1 MEKPDASPID
11 WPSRLRMRTHAEWN
25 VDTHMRWATG
35 PIRPSRRSRI
45 SAAALLVKVMA
56 RIWLGHAPNCVR
68 IHAMRR
74 VSTRVLPDPAPAPIS
89 SAGPRYCTASACC
102 GLRSPTRSSALLAM
116 RSGSCCTLFP
126 LTVDDD
132 SAFLFTTWFGQ
143 CHSIW
148 ATSHSA
154 NAFLRPEAY
163 RSSPCPA
170 CGWMPSGPS
179 QSVCAA
185 IALFQSTRIESVG
198 CLRT

>member
-1 MEKPDASPID
+1 MERRHPHALGDRSDQTFEAFAHFSGRLVGEGDGEDLARPCSELREDPRDAPGE
-11 WPSRLRMRTHAEWN
+11 HAC
-25 VDTHMRWATG
+25 
-35 PIRPSRRSRI
+35 
-45 SAAALLVKVMA
+45 L
-56 RIWLGHAPNCVR
+56 
-68 IHAMRR
+68 
-74 VSTRVLPDPAPAPIS
+74 
-89 SAGPRYCTASACC
+89 AGSCAASACC
-102 GLRSPTRSSALLAM
+102 GLRSPTSSSALLAM
-116 RSGSCCTLFP
+116 RSGSCCTLLP

>member
-1 MEKPDASPID
+1 MSCRI
-11 WPSRLRMRTHAEWN
+11 LRR
-25 VDTHMRWATG
+25 
-35 PIRPSRRSRI
+35 RRSAVRAPVLHRLGLLRVEVADEFLGASCDEIRI
-45 SAAALLVKVMA
+45 LLHAA
-56 RIWLGHAPNCVR
+56 
-68 IHAMRR
+68 
-74 VSTRVLPDPAPAPIS
+74 
-89 SAGPRYCTASACC
+89 
-102 GLRSPTRSSALLAM
+102 
-116 RSGSCCTLFP
+116 P

-154 NAFLRPEAY
+154 NVFLRPEAY